1 MLFIMKP
8 PLLTR
13 EVFLLPSGSP
23 GSRMRGCLIGA
34 ESFRKFTMIPL
45 HHQDSLSRVGTGAVS
60 ATSILFA
67 RIQSDGVTR
76 SLKP

>member
-13 EVFLLPSGSP
+13 EVFLLHSGSP
-23 GSRMRGCLIGA
+23 GKPDEGLFDR
-34 ESFRKFTMIPL
+34 FRKFTMIPL

-60 ATSILFA
+60 ATSILFV
-67 RIQSDGVTR
+67 RIQRDGVTR